1 MSKDAIEIATE
12 VLDTLLKFMGIEGKV
27 NPESSSGSS
36 PGLPAVLDI
45 EGQDL
50 GILIGRQ
57 GQTLA
62 ALEYITRLI
71 VAGRLK
77 SWLPLNV
84 DVAGYKRRRRESLQR
99 LALHLAE
106 QVKLRKCAIS
116 LEPMP
121 PDERRIIH
129 LALADH
135 PDVTTQSIGDGENRK
150 IVISPK
156 A

>member
-27 NPESSSGSS
+27 KVSS

-84 DVAGYKRRRRESLQR
+84 DVAGYKRRRHESLQR
-99 LALHLAE
+99 LALYLAE